1 MAKRRA
7 LIPLDELRRW
17 ARVSKEEGVSIHGH
31 LAGDG
36 TVTIEL
42 HPALPAIDPQP
53 DDFTERL
60 ARYAR
65 G

>member
-36 TVTIEL
+36 TVTIKL
-42 HPALPAIDPQP
+42 HPALPAIDPPP
-53 DDFTERL
+53 DDLDERIARFT
-60 ARYAR
+60 R

>member
-1 MAKRRA
+1 MTKRRA

-17 ARVSKEEGVSIHGH
+17 ARVSKEEGVSIQGH

-42 HPALPAIDPQP
+42 HPAAPANDTPQS
-53 DDFTERL
+53 DLAERL
-60 ARYAR
+60 ARFGR
-65 G
+65 Q